1 MDQATAIDEV
11 RDGHRSFDGVQ
22 RPGDRLTPLTVGVVV
37 WLVSELMFFGGLFAA
52 WFVLRA
58 NNAPDW
64 PPVGQELDPARMA
77 IGTAILITSSGTIEL
92 CLRAGHRGDRRR
104 AITWL
109 LVTIGL
115 GLAFLANEIG
125 EWATLG
131 FGFDASAFST
141 IFYLLTGFHGAHVLG
156 GIVIMTIVGWVALSH
171 ASKIQVGEPMRV
183 TSYYWHFVDVV
194 WILLFV
200 IVYLIQ

>member
-1 MDQATAIDEV
+1 MPQATVLGDAP
-11 RDGHRSFDGVQ
+11 DGHRPFDGVE
-22 RPGDRLTPLTVGVVV
+22 RPADRLTPLTVGVVV

-58 NNAPDW
+58 ENQPDW
-64 PPVGQELDPARMA
+64 PPAGQELDVWRMA
-77 IGTAILITSSGTIEL
+77 IGTAILVSSSFTIER
-92 CLRAGHRGDRRR
+92 CLKAGERGDRRR

-109 LVTIGL
+109 AVTMGL
-115 GLAFLANEIG
+115 GLVFVANEVL

-141 IFYLLTGFHGAHVLG
+141 IFYLLTGFHGAHVLT
-156 GIVIMTIVGWVALSH
+156 GIVIMAIVGWVALSRV
-171 ASKIQVGEPMRV
+171 SRIQVGEPLRV

-200 IVYLIQ
+200 IVYVIG